1 MTIGRYFEQKT
12 KELRARQEAEG
23 YARGRAEWLDW
34 RERKEAADARGEP
47 FDEPEPGSEEALR
60 RKREALEN
68 SFEYRLKR
76 HWVWPHIMV
85 LFVIAAVINSVALGC
100 GIVWLVRYIAAI
112 EGSGTVFWIVT
123 AGLLLAGTYRTMY
136 KIFRWIYQA
145 DD

>member
-1 MTIGRYFEQKT
+1 
-12 KELRARQEAEG
+12 
-23 YARGRAEWLDW
+23 
-34 RERKEAADARGEP
+34 
-47 FDEPEPGSEEALR
+47 
-60 RKREALEN
+60 
-68 SFEYRLKR
+68 
-76 HWVWPHIMV
+76 MV